1 MAILTQQLP
10 NGLALLAEPMP
21 WLESAAFA
29 ILVPAGCS
37 RDPDGRAGVSA
48 MTCEMIQRGSGTRD
62 SRQFIEDLE
71 LLGVDFSSAVSNAH
85 TSFGGAM
92 PAESLF
98 DALAIYADLVRKP
111 HLPPKQLADARL
123 TCLQDVRALE
133 DDLPQKMMQ
142 RLRWRYYG
150 DPFGRSSQGTLESLE
165 RIKLADI
172 RHHVEATFVPTGAI
186 LSVAGKIDWPSLQD
200 HVAQLFG
207 DWSARPL
214 PALTVQPPTAG
225 YEHIEQD
232 SSQTHI
238 GLAYDSVPFAHP
250 DYYDARAAIGV
261 LSDGMSS
268 RLFTEVREKRGLCYT
283 VYAASHSLKD
293 RGSVICYAGT
303 TTDRAQETYDVILAE
318 VLRLTAGIEE
328 DELRRL
334 KSKLKSSLIMQQ
346 ESSPAR
352 SGSMA
357 AEWYH
362 LGRTQTLDELGQII
376 DNLNVKN
383 INTYL
388 AAHPPHQFTTVTLGA
403 KPLKIHAATA

>member
-1 MAILTQQLP
+1 MAILTQQLS

-29 ILVPAGCS
+29 ILVPGGCS
-37 RDPDGRAGVSA
+37 RDAEGLAGVST
-48 MTCEMIQRGSGTRD
+48 MTCEMVQRGSGTRD

-71 LLGVDFSSAVSNAH
+71 LLGADFSSNVSNAH
-85 TSFGGAM
+85 ASFGGAM

-98 DALAIYADLVRKP
+98 DVLAIYADLIRKP
-111 HLPPKQLADARL
+111 HLPPKQLEDARL
-123 TCLQDVRALE
+123 NCLQDVRALE

-150 DPFGRSSQGTLESLE
+150 DPFGRSSQGTIESLE
-165 RIKLADI
+165 CIKLADVR
-172 RHHVEATFVPTGAI
+172 RHFESTFAPTGAI
-186 LSVAGKIDWPSLQD
+186 LSVAGKIDWPSLQE
-200 HVAQLFG
+200 HVAKLFG
-207 DWSARPL
+207 DWPTRSL
-214 PALTVQPPTAG
+214 PALTVQSPTAG
-225 YEHIEQD
+225 YEHLEQD

-238 GLAYDSVPFAHP
+238 GVAYDSVPFAHP
-250 DYYDARAAIGV
+250 DYYNARAAIGV

-283 VYAASHSLKD
+283 VYASCHSLKD

-303 TTDRAQETYDVILAE
+303 TTDRAQETYDVMLAE
-318 VLRLTAGIEE
+318 VLRLSDGIAE
-328 DELRRL
+328 DELHRL

-362 LGRTQTLDELGQII
+362 LGRTQTLDEIGRIV
-376 DNLNVKN
+376 DNLNVKD
-383 INTYL
+383 INAYL
-388 AAHPPHQFTTVTLGA
+388 AAHPPRQFTAVTLGA
-403 KPLKIHAATA
+403 KPLEMRTTAT